1 MTPKQKRI
9 IGILAIAN
17 VVVILTMVGL
27 VTHPTGT
34 SAPRVSP
41 SSTPILPLPTCHALP
56 NPTAV
61 WQTTRLLAQAGL
73 GGTVTLTPGGS
84 LRFDIVAPDGIVQT
98 ASIPENEGA
107 VDEAAQSVWTAFDVA
122 LALQTR
128 VQETEGACTAF
139 TEVQVTIL
147 VRGEQADT
155 QIRASV
161 SASDLM
167 AYDAGELSED
177 AFIERVTYD
186 VNVVRDA

>member
-9 IGILAIAN
+9 IGILATAN

-27 VTHPTGT
+27 MAHPTGP
-34 SAPRVSP
+34 SAPPASP
-41 SSTPILPLPTCHALP
+41 SPTLTSPLPTCQAPP
-56 NPTAV
+56 NLTIV

-84 LRFDIVAPDGIVQT
+84 LRFDIVAPDGMVRT
-98 ASIPENEGA
+98 ASTPETEGA
-107 VDEAAQSVWTAFDVA
+107 VDEAAQSVWTAFDIA
-122 LALQTR
+122 LALQTH
-128 VQETEGACTAF
+128 VQETEGVCTAF

-147 VRGEQADT
+147 VRSEQTDA
-155 QIRASV
+155 QIQASV
-161 SASDLM
+161 SVSDLM

-186 VNVVRDA
+186 VNVIRDA

>member
-147 VRGEQADT
+147 VRGEQTNT

-177 AFIERVTYD
+177 AFVERVTYD

>member
-1 MTPKQKRI
+1 
-9 IGILAIAN
+9 
-17 VVVILTMVGL
+17 
-27 VTHPTGT
+27 
-34 SAPRVSP
+34 
-41 SSTPILPLPTCHALP
+41 
-56 NPTAV
+56 
-61 WQTTRLLAQAGL
+61 
-73 GGTVTLTPGGS
+73 
-84 LRFDIVAPDGIVQT
+84 
-98 ASIPENEGA
+98 

-147 VRGEQADT
+147 VRSEQTNT
-155 QIRASV
+155 QIRADV

>member
-27 VTHPTGT
+27 MAHPTGT

-41 SSTPILPLPTCHALP
+41 SPTSPTSLPTCQASP
-56 NPTAV
+56 NPTVV
-61 WQTTRLLAQAGL
+61 WQTTHLLAQAGL
-73 GGTVTLTPGGS
+73 GGTVMLTPGGS

-98 ASIPENEGA
+98 ASTSESKDA
-107 VDEAAQSVWTAFDVA
+107 VDEAAQSVWTAFDIA

-147 VRGEQADT
+147 VRSEQTNT
-155 QIRASV
+155 QIRADV

-186 VNVVRDA
+186 VNVMRDA

>member
-1 MTPKQKRI
+1 MTLKQKRI

-27 VTHPTGT
+27 MTHPTGT
-34 SAPRVSP
+34 SAPPASP
-41 SSTPILPLPTCHALP
+41 SPTPLSSLPTCQALP
-56 NPTAV
+56 NPTMV

-73 GGTVTLTPGGS
+73 GGTVTLTPGGP
-84 LRFDIVAPDGIVQT
+84 LRIDIVAPDGTIRAT
-98 ASIPENEGA
+98 STSENEGA

-128 VQETEGACTAF
+128 VQETGSACTAF
-139 TEVQVTIL
+139 TEVQVTVL
-147 VRGEQADT
+147 VHGERTDT
-155 QIRASV
+155 QVLASV
-161 SASDLM
+161 GLSDLM

-186 VNVVRDA
+186 VNVVRDS